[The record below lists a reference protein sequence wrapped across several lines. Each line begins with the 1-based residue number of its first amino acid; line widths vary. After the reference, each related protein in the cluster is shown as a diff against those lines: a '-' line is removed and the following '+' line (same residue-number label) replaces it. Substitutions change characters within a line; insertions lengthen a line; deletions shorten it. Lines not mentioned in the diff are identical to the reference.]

1 MNPVFE
7 PDLIPSPER
16 LPRVLDLRPE
26 TPALPRIVALGG
38 GTGLGVVLHGLRTLY
53 YPSTLAADADCDRLT
68 AVVTVADDGGSSGSL
83 RRAFRV
89 LAPGD
94 IRNCLLALS
103 DADPTLQALFN
114 FRFDDKVGGHSLGN
128 LMLTALALLEKDFT
142 RAVELAGKLL
152 AVRGRVWPATADEVD
167 LLAEFSDGSCT
178 VGESSISAMGRSISR
193 VSLVPPDARA
203 LPQAVDAIG
212 AAELVVLGPG
222 SLYTSLLPT
231 LLVRD
236 IVGAIT
242 ESQARVVLVMNLMSE
257 PGETDGYC
265 ALDVLD
271 AIRQHAPE
279 LCIHSVVLNDTPIP
293 GALSRRYA
301 GEGAAPITYDPAS
314 IRAAGYRPVCRP
326 LLGDGPLV
334 RHDPRKLA
342 QVLLDI
348 AIKDKP

>member
-1 MNPVFE
+1 MFE
-7 PDLIPSPER
+7 PTLVPNAGR
-16 LPRVLDLRPE
+16 LPRMLDLGPE
-26 TPALPRIVALGG
+26 SPALPRIVALGG
-38 GTGLGVVLHGLRTLY
+38 GTGLGVVLHGLRSLY
-53 YPSTLAADADCDRLT
+53 YLSARAADADCDRLT

-83 RRAFRV
+83 RRAFRM

-128 LMLTALALLEKDFT
+128 LMLTALTVLEKDFT

-167 LLAEFSDGSCT
+167 LLAEFSDGSCAM
-178 VGESSISAMGRSISR
+178 GESCIASVGRSISR
-193 VSLVPPDARA
+193 VSLVPAGARA
-203 LPQAVDAIG
+203 LPQAVGAIG
-212 AAELVVLGPG
+212 AADLVVLGPG

-236 IVGAIT
+236 IVGAIA

-265 ALDVLD
+265 AMDVLD
-271 AIRQHAPE
+271 AIHRHAPE
-279 LCIHSVVLNDTPIP
+279 LCIHSVVLNDATIP
-293 GALSRRYA
+293 ATLMRRYA
-301 GEGAAPITYDPAS
+301 DEGASPITYDPAS
-314 IRAAGYRPVCRP
+314 IQAAGYRPVCRP

-342 QVLLDI
+342 QALLDI
-348 AIKDKP
+348 AIKDTP